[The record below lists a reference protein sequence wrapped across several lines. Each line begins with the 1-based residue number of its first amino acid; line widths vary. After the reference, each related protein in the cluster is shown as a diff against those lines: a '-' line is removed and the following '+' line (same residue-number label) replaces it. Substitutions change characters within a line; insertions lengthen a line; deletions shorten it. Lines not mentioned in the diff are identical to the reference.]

1 MDIEVDELALE
12 EALAK
17 IERVRTWS
25 PRVVS
30 RLEHHIRTAA
40 DEDLFRINPLQWAS
54 HRSVDEY
61 EAVDLFLHAAKVG
74 LFYMDW
80 NVICSCCGKVLHSLR
95 GLHGLQARN
104 TCTVCF
110 RRDRATLD
118 DYVQVTFTISPAVRR
133 IRFHEPET
141 LSLDEYCFTYL
152 YEPTAIARRR
162 ADDPGCGAVVPAA
175 PVAFSPGDRVTVET
189 TRGPRGSQLR
199 QCPRG
204 AELRAARDR

>member
-1 MDIEVDELALE
+1 M
-12 EALAK
+12 
-17 IERVRTWS
+17 
-25 PRVVS
+25 
-30 RLEHHIRTAA
+30 
-40 DEDLFRINPLQWAS
+40 
-54 HRSVDEY
+54 DEY

-80 NVICSCCGKVLHSLR
+80 NVICSCCGKVMHSLR

-152 YEPTAIARRR
+152 FEPTAILAGVLTTR
-162 ADDPGCGAVVPAA
+162 DAA
-175 PVAFSPGDRVTVET
+175 QMFQRHLSRSRRVT
-189 TRGPRGSQLR
+189 
-199 QCPRG
+199 
-204 AELRAARDR
+204 A